1 MSAFGSLADIA
12 AYQRKV
18 CLTLAGLV
26 AARGNDETAADN
38 RTKTTIRPT
47 RPHRGGESRSLG
59 RRESGAF
66 WLVTVVGS
74 GKPCG

>member
-18 CLTLAGLV
+18 CLMLAGFV
-26 AARGNDETAADN
+26 AARGGNDETAADN

-47 RPHRGGESRSLG
+47 HRGGESRSLG